1 MNEGKTMTGTSVY
14 KRKDGRWEARIYS
27 YNGNRSYRSF
37 YGDTKEAAI
46 QKRLFTTDLFT
57 L

>member
-1 MNEGKTMTGTSVY
+1 MTEKGVY

-27 YNGNRSYRSF
+27 NNGNRSYRSF
-37 YGDTKEAAI
+37 YGDTKEAAMR
-46 QKRLFTTDLFT
+46 KRLFAADLFT

>member
-1 MNEGKTMTGTSVY
+1 MTGTSVY

-27 YNGNRSYRSF
+27 YDGNRSYRSF
-37 YGDTKEAAI
+37 YGDTKEAAL
-46 QKRLFTTDLFT
+46 QKRLFAADLFT

>member
-1 MNEGKTMTGTSVY
+1 MNGGKAMTEKGVY

-27 YNGNRSYRSF
+27 NNGNRSYRSF
-37 YGDTKEAAI
+37 YGDTKEAAMR
-46 QKRLFTTDLFT
+46 KRLFAADLFT